1 MILNVE
7 FALKVSNLTSFKH
20 FIYFKL
26 ILKKILHNTT
36 FSDQLPYIAFPFQT
50 TFWTLYII
58 TGFTH
63 DLLSTTDRLLVL
75 NIEIQYFT
83 VEPIKLWNRKC

>member
-36 FSDQLPYIAFPFQT
+36 FSVQLPYIA
-50 TFWTLYII
+50 
-58 TGFTH
+58 GH
-63 DLLSTTDRLLVL
+63 S
-75 NIEIQYFT
+75 
-83 VEPIKLWNRKC
+83 IKTE